1 MDVGC
6 KTLWITKKTI
16 VGGRVSVL
24 PYRRYRQGDTS
35 CGNIPAIQ
43 QAIPIVGVELVFS
56 HSKYH
61 SRRRMV
67 CPSTGGCV
75 CSAKSRCGSAEEEI
89 LQICIKQVFCNVG
102 SCSLIQ
108 CILCK

>member
-6 KTLWITKKTI
+6 KTLWNTKKTI
-16 VGGRVSVL
+16 VAGRVSVL
-24 PYRRYRQGDTS
+24 PYRRYRKDDTS

-67 CPSTGGCV
+67 CPSIGGCV
-75 CSAKSRCGSAEEEI
+75 
-89 LQICIKQVFCNVG
+89 
-102 SCSLIQ
+102 
-108 CILCK
+108 

>member
-1 MDVGC
+1 MDVDC
-6 KTLWITKKTI
+6 KTLWNTKKTI
-16 VGGRVSVL
+16 VAGRVSVL
-24 PYRRYRQGDTS
+24 PYRRYRQDDTS

-61 SRRRMV
+61 SHRRL
-67 CPSTGGCV
+67 CV
-75 CSAKSRCGSAEEEI
+75 SSAKSRCDSAEEEI